1 MDIEPQDETIALLQQ
16 AQIDPNEYLR
26 FRITERFN
34 TLLKAIYEERKRTN
48 EELSISVSDFMKQN
62 AEDILKDKEAKDK
75 GPVYCVAKTL
85 GLDFKDVPKDKL
97 DIFEEVLTGSDLY
110 KLIVGQTTDNM
121 SREQRRKLKRDAK
134 KQK

>member
-1 MDIEPQDETIALLQQ
+1 
-16 AQIDPNEYLR
+16 
-26 FRITERFN
+26 
-34 TLLKAIYEERKRTN
+34 
-48 EELSISVSDFMKQN
+48 MKQN
-62 AEDILKDKEAKDK
+62 TEDILKDKEAKDK